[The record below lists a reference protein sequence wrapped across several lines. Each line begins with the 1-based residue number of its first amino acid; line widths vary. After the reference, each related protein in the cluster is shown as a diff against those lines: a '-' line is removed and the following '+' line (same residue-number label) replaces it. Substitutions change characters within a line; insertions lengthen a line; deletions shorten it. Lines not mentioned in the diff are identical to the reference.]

1 MGVASSPRNMLSSKL
16 EEEASAIVVTPGDDT
31 GDSVDKIF
39 TQKKVCW
46 VFTGVYELALCS

>member
-16 EEEASAIVVTPGDDT
+16 EEEASAIVVTPGD
-31 GDSVDKIF
+31 SVDKIF